1 MKKILYST
9 AIIICTVLIGAAQDY
24 RSVDSLLCEIYRKD
38 QGVRANFQILF
49 SGKISQDSIL
59 KFTQEMHNADR
70 ENQAVIYQILDEQ
83 GWPDK
88 LSELAN
94 QAIFL
99 VIDHGDIADQQK
111 YFPLIEQQAEK
122 GNLDKSSCM
131 TLYDRILMHTG
142 KKQIYGT
149 QTVSYTDKVT
159 GYQMFYLWPVE
170 NPSQLDSLRK
180 AINLPPIEHY
190 LELFKQQGITVIW
203 DKEITV
209 DEIQKKKAGL

>member
-1 MKKILYST
+1 MKKILT

-88 LSELAN
+88 LSE
-94 QAIFL
+94 
-99 VIDHGDIADQQK
+99 
-111 YFPLIEQQAEK
+111 
-122 GNLDKSSCM
+122 
-131 TLYDRILMHTG
+131 
-142 KKQIYGT
+142 
-149 QTVSYTDKVT
+149 
-159 GYQMFYLWPVE
+159 WPT
-170 NPSQLDSLRK
+170 R
-180 AINLPPIEHY
+180 
-190 LELFKQQGITVIW
+190 LFF
-203 DKEITV
+203 
-209 DEIQKKKAGL
+209 